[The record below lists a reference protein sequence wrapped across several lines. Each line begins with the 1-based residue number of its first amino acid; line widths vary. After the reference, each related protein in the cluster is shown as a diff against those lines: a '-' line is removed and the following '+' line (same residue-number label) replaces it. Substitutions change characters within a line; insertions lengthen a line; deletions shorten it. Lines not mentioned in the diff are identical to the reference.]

1 MLVSAQCL
9 VSAHGLHRNPPPHW
23 WPGCSGSDPVTK
35 TLIVHTVFGG
45 RTPRVH
51 IVRRWSSSSHVTVT
65 EAKPPCPCL
74 QCDARPV
81 SAPNSWCWCCRVRG
95 RRYQPTSDSPWA
107 GLGWAGLAGLGW
119 AGTRPQM
126 LIGAQIWAC
135 HLVTLGQVTPP
146 PHVPTCHQSNYHT
159 FM

>member
-1 MLVSAQCL
+1 MHSVPAPARDAPAPAALAAAAFSA
-9 VSAHGLHRNPPPHW
+9 AGWAGLRCA
-23 WPGCSGSDPVTK
+23 GLG
-35 TLIVHTVFGG
+35 
-45 RTPRVH
+45 
-51 IVRRWSSSSHVTVT
+51 
-65 EAKPPCPCL
+65 
-74 QCDARPV
+74 
-81 SAPNSWCWCCRVRG
+81 
-95 RRYQPTSDSPWA
+95 WA
-107 GLGWAGLAGLGW
+107 GLGWAGLAGLAGLGW